1 MRARGFTILELLIAL
16 SIVAALLAILLGGL
30 RVGLSAWRQGE
41 DRAEVHQHLRSL
53 AGILSRSVGAT
64 FPYRMRPSQGGSP
77 VIHFQGEERRL
88 AFVTLAAP
96 LPLATP
102 IAFTAVTFSHES
114 EEHPGLSVWEKALPN
129 EEPFEA
135 ERPVFVDPAVTEV
148 SFRYLRPG
156 GGWEE
161 RWDGAAEDE
170 LPQAVEIRLT
180 TEIDGEAE
188 PLPPLT
194 LALRA
199 RGQ

>member
-1 MRARGFTILELLIAL
+1 MRARGFTLLEVLIAL

-53 AGILSRSVGAT
+53 AGILSRSVGAA
-64 FPYRMRPSQGGSP
+64 FPYHMAPAEGGNR
-77 VIHFQGEERRL
+77 VIQFQGEEQRL

-96 LPLATP
+96 VPLATP
-102 IAFTAVTFSHES
+102 VAFTAVTFTHES
-114 EEHPGLSVWEKALPN
+114 AEYPGLSVWEKALPN

-135 ERPVFVDPAVTEV
+135 ARPVFADLAVTEV

-156 GGWEE
+156 GGWEA
-161 RWDGAAEDE
+161 RWDGAAEGK
-170 LPQAVEIRLT
+170 LPKAVEIRLT
-180 TEIDGEAE
+180 TEIDGREE

-194 LALRA
+194 LTLRA